1 MCLILIALR
10 SHPSYKLIIAGN
22 RDEYHDR
29 PTARACFWKEAP
41 ELLAGKDLRAGGT
54 WLGITKQGRI
64 AALTDY
70 RNPVLN
76 KRHAPSRGELVRNFL
91 LSRENPVDY
100 LKGLTQKADEY
111 NGFNLIV
118 GEKDALHW
126 YSNIGNKLKNLT
138 PGLYGLSNNLLD
150 TPWPKVISGRNA
162 LSKLISEKNN
172 LSPENL
178 FTILSDTSVA
188 DDKDLPDT
196 GIDIEWERVLSST
209 FISSPTYG
217 TRSSTVLL
225 ITPDDHV
232 TFVERSYGASAG
244 HSSTTRYEFQIE
256 L

>member
-1 MCLILIALR
+1 MCLIIIALR

-54 WLGITKQGRI
+54 WFGITKQGRI

-70 RNPVLN
+70 RDPALN
-76 KRHAPSRGELVRNFL
+76 KNNAPSRGELVRNFL

-100 LKGLTQKADEY
+100 LNGLIQTADEY

-118 GEKDALHW
+118 GEKDDLHW

-138 PGLYGLSNNLLD
+138 PDIYGLSNHLLD
-150 TPWPKVISGRNA
+150 SPWPKVSSGKKA
-162 LSKLISEKNN
+162 LSRLISEKKN
-172 LSPENL
+172 LSTENL

-196 GIDIEWERVLSST
+196 GIDIEWERALSST

-217 TRSSTVLL
+217 TRSSAVLL

-232 TFVERSYGASAG
+232 TFVERSYGSSAE
-244 HSSTTRYEFQIE
+244 HSSIIRYEFQIE
-256 L
+256 S

>member
-29 PTARACFWKEAP
+29 PTARACFWKDAP

-54 WLGITKQGRI
+54 WFGITKQGRI

-70 RNPVLN
+70 RGPALDKN
-76 KRHAPSRGELVRNFL
+76 HAPSRGEIVRNFL
-91 LSRENPVDY
+91 LSRLSPVDY
-100 LKGLTQKADEY
+100 LNGLTRKADEY

-118 GEKDALHW
+118 GEKDDLLW
-126 YSNIGNKLKNLT
+126 YSNVGNKLKNLT
-138 PGLYGLSNNLLD
+138 PEIYGLSNHLLD
-150 TPWPKVISGRNA
+150 TPWPKVISGKKA
-162 LSKLISEKNN
+162 LSRLISKKES

-178 FTILSDTSVA
+178 FAILSDTSVA

-196 GIDIEWERVLSST
+196 GIDIEWERALSST
-209 FISSPTYG
+209 FISGPTYG

-225 ITPDDHV
+225 ITPGDHV
-232 TFVERSYGASAG
+232 TFVERSYGSNAH
-244 HSSTTRYEFQIE
+244 HSSIIRYEFQIAS
-256 L
+256 